1 MSKYH
6 GTYSTLRHLFDMNFD
21 LRRTEWRCGGRR
33 QGASPEVKSRTTRR
47 TSCSPLRR
55 RRKSPNPEAI
65 GEKSNRHDVS
75 KSKGILKSAL
85 KGSQE
90 GTRKRDVSAETGSP
104 FRSRT
109 PARRWGQARQREE
122 NHSRQRMKRSPSPY
136 QGSRKGISPGR

>member
-1 MSKYH
+1 
-6 GTYSTLRHLFDMNFD
+6 MNFD

-33 QGASPEVKSRTTRR
+33 QGAGPEVKSRTTRR

-55 RRKSPNPEAI
+55 RRKSPSPKRIA
-65 GEKSNRHDVS
+65 EKSNGQDLS
-75 KSKGILKSAL
+75 EGILKSAL

-90 GTRKRDVSAETGSP
+90 GTNKRDASAETGSP

-109 PARRWGQARQREE
+109 PARRWGQATQREE
-122 NHSRQRMKRSPSPY
+122 NHSRQRKKRSPSPY